1 MEKHNKIA
9 HSMGSTQFI
18 QSLPSRL
25 HEINAL
31 MTLALSALY
40 DGKHRDA
47 ALEVLTLAS
56 AKLEDLEGDAVDTAE
71 GEAA

>member
-1 MEKHNKIA
+1 MEKHNKITPP
-9 HSMGSTQFI
+9 MGSTQFI
-18 QSLPSRL
+18 QGLPSRL

-31 MTLALSALY
+31 MTLALSALH